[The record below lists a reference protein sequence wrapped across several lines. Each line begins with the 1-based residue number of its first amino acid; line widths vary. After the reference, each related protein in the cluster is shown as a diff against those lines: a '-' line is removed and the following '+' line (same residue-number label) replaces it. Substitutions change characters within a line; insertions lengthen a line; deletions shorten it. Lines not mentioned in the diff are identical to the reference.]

1 MVRGLLHFERLL
13 ARTGQW
19 HSQLD
24 RALQGLSVYLLP
36 AAIGLLSVLAML
48 FWPPQHP
55 PPETRPLSFRVVED
69 RAATLTPAQALARLQ
84 TQPPV
89 PRHDTR
95 LSEAPFW
102 LAFSAQRRPDEPP
115 QTVEFPSRHAM
126 NLACWDAANL
136 EALGQA
142 DRQYASGRLSQVK
155 AGFALSLDPAVQ
167 TQNILCQVR
176 LAGPA
181 RMTLLQWPS
190 AQLQRAAEDFHRN
203 SGLLDGGLIVLA
215 LFVFITAV
223 INRSATYVLFAA
235 WLVLNLRMGALSAGW
250 DVQWLGRLV
259 PQDWLLPGRRFT
271 IAVFY
276 TVTLTLFKALFQ
288 EDLAKVGYGYL
299 IKAAQ
304 WSCPPLLVLS
314 LALPYQLF
322 LPLIWICAAFG
333 IAMLVFFL
341 ARILLRSRSP
351 VAIWYSLSLAITLFA
366 SLYEVISAA
375 LGLQNFI
382 GAINSVTAALSSSLL
397 ASLAIAAQMRQEHEQ
412 KLEAQ
417 AELQHTYEAIPIG
430 LFALDL
436 NGQFT
441 NANPALTAM
450 LGAEVLSHGRNA
462 WQQYFSEADWLRL
475 HWLVNSQKEAEL
487 EIEGRP
493 DAAATP
499 PRRFLVKATLA
510 RERIEGSLQDVT
522 EKSRATAHLE
532 FLARHDPLTKVL
544 NRRGSEAA
552 LAQALQQLEQHDMP
566 LALGYLD
573 LDRFKLINDLYGHV
587 VGDEVLQ
594 QVCARINTVISGEMQ
609 LGRVGGDEFVIVLPG
624 TKIALAALIC
634 RGIVDAIGSAPY
646 QVGQQAFHVVGSM
659 GLIEVGAGTS
669 IKDAVSTAD
678 RACREAKAGHS
689 DNLVVY
695 EKNSKV
701 FREHEDEL
709 RLVAHLSTPDATAGF
724 YLEMQPIMSL
734 KAPYQSLNF
743 EVLLRMRDPQGQFV
757 PTARLIAAAENS
769 GRMGMIDR
777 WVLTST
783 LDWIQAHRG
792 QLAQTHFVCMNLSGS
807 SLNDEKFIHDVF
819 TLLEQ
824 HRDIAAR
831 LCLEITESVALRD
844 TERTRMFIDQ
854 VRAYGAK
861 VALDDFGAG
870 YTSFSYLKDL
880 PSDLLKID
888 GSLVVNIN
896 HHPANVAIVE
906 AIVNLGRNLGM
917 KTVAEWAEDHAAVQT
932 LAEIGVDY
940 VQGFAIARPLAPARL
955 LQASSSA
962 SFIEDQALAQFV
974 RMLEQSDHPLP
985 KEPEFLPS
993 EHPHLH

>member
-1 MVRGLLHFERLL
+1 MDRVL
-13 ARTGQW
+13 
-19 HSQLD
+19 
-24 RALQGLSVYLLP
+24 RALSIYALP
-36 AAIGLLSVLAML
+36 VAIALLSLIALL
-48 FWPPQHP
+48 FWQPQHP
-55 PPETRPLSFRVVED
+55 QPEARALDFRVLED
-69 RAATLTPAQALARLQ
+69 GNAALTPAQALAQLPA
-84 TQPPV
+84 QPLV
-89 PRHDTR
+89 ARHDTR
-95 LSEAPFW
+95 LSEAPRW
-102 LAFSAQRRPDEPP
+102 LLFSAERRPDEPA
-115 QTVEFPSRHAM
+115 QAIEFTSRHTVA
-126 NLACWDAANL
+126 LACWDAASL
-136 EALGQA
+136 RPLGEA
-142 DRQYASGRLSQVK
+142 DRRATTGPLSQVK
-155 AGFALSLDPAVQ
+155 AGFALSLNPAAAEQ
-167 TQNILCQVR
+167 GILCKVR
-176 LAGPA
+176 SVGPA
-181 RMTLLQWPS
+181 RLTLLQWPT
-190 AQLQRAAEDFHRN
+190 ARLHLAAEDFHRN

-215 LFVFITAV
+215 LFVFITAL
-223 INRSATYVLFAA
+223 INRNGTYVLFAA

-250 DVQWLGRLV
+250 DTQWLGRLA
-259 PQDWLLPGRRFT
+259 PHEWLIQGRLVT
-271 IAVFY
+271 IALFY
-276 TVTLTLFKALFQ
+276 IATVTLFKAMFQ
-288 EDLAKVGYGYL
+288 EDLVKVGYKYL
-299 IKAAQ
+299 LKALQ
-304 WSCPPLLVLS
+304 WTCPPLLVLS
-314 LALPYQLF
+314 MVLPYKLF
-322 LPLIWICAAFG
+322 LPLVWTAAAFG
-333 IAMLVFFL
+333 ISILVFYL
-341 ARILLRSRSP
+341 VRILQLSRSP
-351 VAIWYSLSLAITLFA
+351 VAIWYGLSIATTLFA

-397 ASLAIAAQMRQEHEQ
+397 ASLAIAAQMRQEHDQ

-450 LGAEVLSHGRNA
+450 LGTEVLAPGRNA
-462 WQQYFSEADWLRL
+462 WQQHFSEADWLRL

-493 DAAATP
+493 EEAGAA
-499 PRRFLVKATLA
+499 PRRFLVRATLA

-532 FLARHDPLTKVL
+532 FLAQHDPLTKAL
-544 NRRGSEAA
+544 NRRGTEAA
-552 LAQALQQLEQHDMP
+552 LAQALQQLEQQETP
-566 LALGYLD
+566 LTLAYLD
-573 LDRFKLINDLYGHV
+573 LDRFKLINDLYGHL

-594 QVCARINTVISGEMQ
+594 QVCARINTVISGEMR

-634 RGIVDAIGSAPY
+634 RGIVDAIGSTPY
-646 QVGQQAFHVVGSM
+646 QVGEQAFHVVGSM

-669 IKDAVSTAD
+669 SKDAVSTAD

-709 RLVAHLSTPDATAGF
+709 RLVAHLATPDATAGF

-757 PTARLIAAAENS
+757 PTARVIAAAENS

-777 WVLTST
+777 WVLTTT
-783 LDWIQAHRG
+783 LNWIQAHLPR
-792 QLAQTHFVCMNLSGS
+792 LAQTRFVCMNLSGS
-807 SLNDEKFIHDVF
+807 SLNDEKFIQDVF
-819 TLLEQ
+819 AQLEQ
-824 HRDIAAR
+824 HRDIAPR
-831 LCLEITESVALRD
+831 LCLEITESVALHD
-844 TERTRMFIDQ
+844 IEKTRQFIDQ

-888 GSLVVNIN
+888 GSLIVNIN
-896 HHPANVAIVE
+896 HHPANVSIVE
-906 AIVNLGRNLGM
+906 AIVSLGRNLGM

-940 VQGFAIARPLAPARL
+940 VQGYAIARPLAAERL
-955 LQASSSA
+955 LRASSSA
-962 SFIEDQALAQFV
+962 SFIEDQALIQLIRA
-974 RMLEQSDHPLP
+974 LSQSEHPLP
-985 KEPEFLPS
+985 KEPGFLAS

>member
-1 MVRGLLHFERLL
+1 MRSSRHFEGLL
-13 ARTGQW
+13 ARADQW
-19 HSQLD
+19 HSHLD
-24 RALQGLSVYLLP
+24 RALRGLSVYVLP
-36 AAIGLLSVLAML
+36 AAIGLLSVLAIL

-55 PPETRPLSFRVVED
+55 PSDTRPLAFRVVED
-69 RAATLTPAQALARLQ
+69 RGAALTPAQALARLQ
-84 TQPPV
+84 AQPLV

-102 LAFSAQRRPDEPP
+102 LAFSATRRPDEPT
-115 QTVEFPSRHAM
+115 QAVELPSRHAM
-126 NLACWDAANL
+126 SLACWDAGSQRP
-136 EALGQA
+136 LGEV
-142 DRQYASGRLSQVK
+142 DRQRMSGSLSTVK
-155 AGFALSLDPAVQ
+155 AGFALSLSPTVG
-167 TQNILCQVR
+167 TQDVLCQVR
-176 LAGPA
+176 SVGPA

-190 AQLQRAAEDFHRN
+190 AQLPLAAEDFHRN

-223 INRSATYVLFAA
+223 INRNGTYVLFAA
-235 WLVLNLRMGALSAGW
+235 WLVLNLRMAAVSAGW
-250 DVQWLGRLV
+250 DAQWLGRLV
-259 PQDWLLPGRRFT
+259 PQDWLLLGRPLT
-271 IAVFY
+271 IALFY

-288 EDLAKVGYGYL
+288 EDLAKVGYAYL
-299 IKAAQ
+299 IKIAQ
-304 WSCPPLLVLS
+304 WSCLPLLVMS
-314 LALPYQLF
+314 QALPYQLF

-351 VAIWYSLSLAITLFA
+351 VAMWYSLSLAITLFA

-397 ASLAIAAQMRQEHEQ
+397 ASLAIAAQMRQEHDQ

-436 NGQFT
+436 NGRFM
-441 NANPALTAM
+441 NANPALIAM
-450 LGAEVLSHGRNA
+450 LGPDVLAPGRHA
-462 WQQYFSEADWLRL
+462 WHQHFSEADWLRL
-475 HWLVNSQKEAEL
+475 HRLVHGRKEAEL
-487 EIEGRP
+487 EIEGNP
-493 DAAATP
+493 GAASAE
-499 PRRFLVKATLA
+499 PRRFMVKATLA
-510 RERIEGSLQDVT
+510 RDRIEGSLQDVT
-522 EKSRATAHLE
+522 EKSRATAHLQ
-532 FLARHDPLTKVL
+532 FLAHHDPLTKAF
-544 NRRGSEAA
+544 NRRGTEAA
-552 LAQALQQLEQHDMP
+552 LDSALRQLNQGVP
-566 LALGYLD
+566 LALAYLD

-594 QVCARINTVISGEMQ
+594 QVCARINTMISDDMR
-609 LGRVGGDEFVIVLPG
+609 LGRVGGDEFVIVFPN
-624 TKIALAALIC
+624 TKIGLAALIC
-634 RGIVDAIGSAPY
+634 RGIVDAIGGTPY
-646 QVGQQAFHVVGSM
+646 RVGEQAFHVLGSM

-678 RACREAKAGHS
+678 RACREAKSGHG

-709 RLVAHLSTPDATAGF
+709 RLVAHLATPDAAAGF
-724 YLEMQPIMSL
+724 YLDMQPIMSL
-734 KAPYQSLNF
+734 KAPHQSLDF
-743 EVLLRMRDPQGQFV
+743 EVLLRMRDPDGKSV

-777 WVLTST
+777 WVMTTT
-783 LDWIQAHRG
+783 LHWIQAHRHR
-792 QLAQTHFVCMNLSGS
+792 LRQTRFVCMNLSGS
-807 SLNDEKFIHDVF
+807 SLNDEKFIQDVF
-819 TLLEQ
+819 ALLEQ
-824 HRDIAAR
+824 NIDIAPR
-831 LCLEITESVALRD
+831 LCLEITESVALHD
-844 TERTRMFIDQ
+844 IEKTRLFIDQ
-854 VRAYGAK
+854 VRGYGVK

-888 GSLVVNIN
+888 GNFIVHIN

-906 AIVNLGRNLGM
+906 AIVNLAQNLGM
-917 KTVAEWAEDHAAVQT
+917 KTVAEWAEDLATVQT

-940 VQGFAIARPLAPARL
+940 VQGFAIARPQAPAQL
-955 LQASSSA
+955 LQATSSA
-962 SFIEDQALAQFV
+962 SLIQDEALAQFV
-974 RMLEQSDHPLP
+974 KTLGR
-985 KEPEFLPS
+985 S
-993 EHPHLH
+993 ETPPDAQFPASGRPHLH